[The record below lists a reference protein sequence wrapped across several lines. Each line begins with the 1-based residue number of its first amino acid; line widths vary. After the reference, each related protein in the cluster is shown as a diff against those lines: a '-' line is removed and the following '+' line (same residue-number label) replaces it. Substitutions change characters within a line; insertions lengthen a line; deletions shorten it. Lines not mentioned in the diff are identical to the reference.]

1 MAITNQDGISKMD
14 RERLVDSLVKKIQSG
29 ELRTLGIYGH
39 GGSGKTTF
47 TKALCE
53 RLDLAIVNLLETD
66 PYIIGSSRDLVVPK
80 DHPNQK
86 VTACLSSAHELASLE
101 RDIQALQAGM
111 DIRTIDKPW
120 CPSVRLSG
128 AKPILIVE
136 GMSVAFLPK
145 SLFDQTICF
154 YTDDETE
161 LKRRLSRDVAQRN
174 REIDFIYRTHQI
186 RREQYHQ
193 YYQPMEGEADIL
205 VNTSQDQFRIEKEKK
220 VLRKK

>member
-1 MAITNQDGISKMD
+1 MD

-161 LKRRLSRDVAQRN
+161 LERRLSRDVAQRN

-205 VNTSQDQFRIEKEKK
+205 VNTSQDQFRIEK
-220 VLRKK
+220 

>member
-1 MAITNQDGISKMD
+1 MD

-205 VNTSQDQFRIEKEKK
+205 VNTSQDQFRIEKE
-220 VLRKK
+220 

>member
-1 MAITNQDGISKMD
+1 MD

-120 CPSVRLSG
+120 TPSHILSG
-128 AKPILIVE
+128 SKPILIVE

-145 SLFDQTICF
+145 SLFDQTVCF
-154 YTDDETE
+154 YTDDHTE
-161 LKRRLSRDVAQRN
+161 LERRLSRDVAQRN

-205 VNTSQDQFRIEKEKK
+205 VNTSQDQFRIERE
-220 VLRKK
+220 

>member
-1 MAITNQDGISKMD
+1 MAITSQDGISKMD

-154 YTDDETE
+154 YTDDHTE
-161 LKRRLSRDVAQRN
+161 LERRLSRDVAQRN

-205 VNTSQDQFRIEKEKK
+205 VNTSQDQFRIEKE
-220 VLRKK
+220 

>member
-1 MAITNQDGISKMD
+1 MD

-66 PYIIGSSRDLVVPK
+66 PYVIGSPRGLVVPK
-80 DHPNQK
+80 DSPGQK

-111 DIRTIDKPW
+111 DIRTIDQPW
-120 CPSVRLSG
+120 SPSHILSG
-128 AKPILIVE
+128 NKSILIVE

-154 YTDDETE
+154 YTDDHTE
-161 LKRRLSRDVAQRN
+161 LERRLSRDVAQRN
-174 REIDFIYRTHQI
+174 REIDFIYRTHKI
-186 RREQYHQ
+186 RREQYHL
-193 YYQPMEGEADIL
+193 YYQPLESEADIL
-205 VNTSQDQFRIEKEKK
+205 VNTSQDQFRIVKE
-220 VLRKK
+220 

>member
-1 MAITNQDGISKMD
+1 MD
-14 RERLVDSLVKKIQSG
+14 RERLLDSLVKKIQSG

-161 LKRRLSRDVAQRN
+161 LERRLDRDVTCRH
-174 REIDFIYRTHQI
+174 RDSDFIYRTHQI

-193 YYQPMEGEADIL
+193 YYQPMKGEADIL
-205 VNTSQDQFRIEKEKK
+205 VNTSQDQFRIEKE
-220 VLRKK
+220 

>member
-1 MAITNQDGISKMD
+1 MD

-66 PYIIGSSRDLVVPK
+66 PYIIGSSKDLLVPK

-86 VTACLSSAHELASLE
+86 VTACLSRAHELASLE

-111 DIRTIDKPW
+111 DIRTIDQPW
-120 CPSVRLSG
+120 SPSHILSG
-128 AKPILIVE
+128 NKSILIVE

-154 YTDDETE
+154 YTDDHTE
-161 LKRRLSRDVAQRN
+161 LERRLSRDVAQRN

-205 VNTSQDQFRIEKEKK
+205 VNTSQDQFRIVKE
-220 VLRKK
+220 

>member
-1 MAITNQDGISKMD
+1 MD
-14 RERLVDSLVKKIQSG
+14 RERLLDSIVKKIQSG

-47 TKALCE
+47 AKALCE
-53 RLDLAIVNLLETD
+53 RLDLVKVNLLETD
-66 PYIIGSSRDLVVPK
+66 PYVIGSPRGLVVPK
-80 DHPNQK
+80 DSPGKK

-111 DIRTIDKPW
+111 DIRTIDQPW
-120 CPSVRLSG
+120 SPSHILSG
-128 AKPILIVE
+128 NKSILIVE

-154 YTDDETE
+154 FTDDHTE
-161 LKRRLSRDVAQRN
+161 LERRLSRDVAQRN
-174 REIDFIYRTHQI
+174 REMDFIYRTHKI

-193 YYQPMEGEADIL
+193 YYQPMEDEADIL
-205 VNTSQDQFRIEKEKK
+205 VNTSQDQFCIEKE
-220 VLRKK
+220 

>member
-1 MAITNQDGISKMD
+1 MD
-14 RERLVDSLVKKIQSG
+14 RERLLDSLVKKIQSG

-111 DIRTIDKPW
+111 DIRTIDQPW

-128 AKPILIVE
+128 VKPILIVE

-205 VNTSQDQFRIEKEKK
+205 VNASQDQFRIEKE
-220 VLRKK
+220 

>member
-1 MAITNQDGISKMD
+1 MD
-14 RERLVDSLVKKIQSG
+14 RERLLDSLVKKIQSG

-205 VNTSQDQFRIEKEKK
+205 VNTSQDQFRIEKD
-220 VLRKK
+220 

>member
-1 MAITNQDGISKMD
+1 MD

-53 RLDLAIVNLLETD
+53 RLDLTKVNLLETD
-66 PYIIGSSRDLVVPK
+66 PYIVSSSRDLVVPK

-111 DIRTIDKPW
+111 DIRTIDQPW

-128 AKPILIVE
+128 VKPILIVE

-205 VNTSQDQFRIEKEKK
+205 VNTSQDQFRIEKE
-220 VLRKK
+220 

>member
-1 MAITNQDGISKMD
+1 MD

-66 PYIIGSSRDLVVPK
+66 PYIIGTSRDLVVPK

-120 CPSVRLSG
+120 TPSHILSG
-128 AKPILIVE
+128 SKPILIVE

-145 SLFDQTICF
+145 SLFDQTVCF
-154 YTDDETE
+154 YTDDHTE
-161 LKRRLSRDVAQRN
+161 LERRLSRDVAQRN

-205 VNTSQDQFRIEKEKK
+205 VNTSQDQFRIEKEQK

>member
-1 MAITNQDGISKMD
+1 MD
-14 RERLVDSLVKKIQSG
+14 RERLLDSLVKKIQSG

-120 CPSVRLSG
+120 TPSHILSG
-128 AKPILIVE
+128 SKPILIVE

-145 SLFDQTICF
+145 SLFDQTVCF
-154 YTDDETE
+154 YTDDHTE
-161 LKRRLSRDVAQRN
+161 LERRLSRDVAQRN

>member
-1 MAITNQDGISKMD
+1 MD
-14 RERLVDSLVKKIQSG
+14 RERLVDSLVKKIQLG

-66 PYIIGSSRDLVVPK
+66 PYIISSSRDLVVPK

-120 CPSVRLSG
+120 SPSHILSG
-128 AKPILIVE
+128 NKSILIVE

-161 LKRRLSRDVAQRN
+161 LDRRLSRDVAQRN

-205 VNTSQDQFRIEKEKK
+205 VNTSQDQFRIEKE
-220 VLRKK
+220 

>member
-1 MAITNQDGISKMD
+1 MD

-120 CPSVRLSG
+120 YPSVRLSG
-128 AKPILIVE
+128 VKPILIVE

-205 VNTSQDQFRIEKEKK
+205 VNTSQDQLRIEKEKK

>member
-1 MAITNQDGISKMD
+1 MAITSQDGISRMD
-14 RERLVDSLVKKIQSG
+14 RERLLDSLVKKIQSG

-205 VNTSQDQFRIEKEKK
+205 VNTSQDQFRIEKE
-220 VLRKK
+220 

>member
-1 MAITNQDGISKMD
+1 MD

-120 CPSVRLSG
+120 TPSHILSG
-128 AKPILIVE
+128 SKPILIVE

-145 SLFDQTICF
+145 SLFDQTVCF
-154 YTDDETE
+154 YTDDHTE
-161 LKRRLSRDVAQRN
+161 LERRLSRDVAQRN

>member
-1 MAITNQDGISKMD
+1 MD

-39 GGSGKTTF
+39 GGSGKTTL

-161 LKRRLSRDVAQRN
+161 LERRLSRDVAQRN

-205 VNTSQDQFRIEKEKK
+205 VNTSQDQFRIEKE
-220 VLRKK
+220 

>member
-1 MAITNQDGISKMD
+1 MD
-14 RERLVDSLVKKIQSG
+14 RERLVASLVKKIQSG

-111 DIRTIDKPW
+111 DIRTIDQPW

-205 VNTSQDQFRIEKEKK
+205 VNTSQDQFRIEKE
-220 VLRKK
+220 

>member
-1 MAITNQDGISKMD
+1 MD

-66 PYIIGSSRDLVVPK
+66 PYIIGSSKDLVVPK

-111 DIRTIDKPW
+111 DIRTIDQPW
-120 CPSVRLSG
+120 SPNHILSG
-128 AKPILIVE
+128 NKSILIVE

-145 SLFDQTICF
+145 SLFDQTIYF
-154 YTDDETE
+154 YTDDHTE
-161 LKRRLSRDVAQRN
+161 LERRLNRDVAQRN

-205 VNTSQDQFRIEKEKK
+205 VNTSQDQFRIEKE
-220 VLRKK
+220 

>member
-1 MAITNQDGISKMD
+1 MD

-66 PYIIGSSRDLVVPK
+66 PYIIGSSRGLVVPK

-205 VNTSQDQFRIEKEKK
+205 VNTSQDQFRIEKE
-220 VLRKK
+220 

>member
-1 MAITNQDGISKMD
+1 MAITSQDGISKMD

-66 PYIIGSSRDLVVPK
+66 PYIISSSRDLVVPK

-120 CPSVRLSG
+120 TPSHILSG
-128 AKPILIVE
+128 SKPILIVE

-145 SLFDQTICF
+145 SLFDQTVCF
-154 YTDDETE
+154 YTDDHTE
-161 LKRRLSRDVAQRN
+161 LERRLSRDVAQRN

-205 VNTSQDQFRIEKEKK
+205 VNTSQDQFRIERE
-220 VLRKK
+220 

>member
-1 MAITNQDGISKMD
+1 MD

-120 CPSVRLSG
+120 TPSHILSG
-128 AKPILIVE
+128 SKPILIVE

-145 SLFDQTICF
+145 SLFDQTVCF
-154 YTDDETE
+154 YTDDHTE
-161 LKRRLSRDVAQRN
+161 LERRLSRDVAQRN

-186 RREQYHQ
+186 RRKQYHQ

-205 VNTSQDQFRIEKEKK
+205 VNTSQDQFRIERE
-220 VLRKK
+220 

>member
-1 MAITNQDGISKMD
+1 MAITSQDGISKMD

-120 CPSVRLSG
+120 TPSHILSG
-128 AKPILIVE
+128 SKPILIVE

-145 SLFDQTICF
+145 SLFDQTVCF
-154 YTDDETE
+154 YTDDHTE
-161 LKRRLSRDVAQRN
+161 LERRLSRDVAQRN

-205 VNTSQDQFRIEKEKK
+205 VNTSQDQFRIERE
-220 VLRKK
+220 

>member
-1 MAITNQDGISKMD
+1 MD

-145 SLFDQTICF
+145 SLFDQTVCF
-154 YTDDETE
+154 YTDDHTE
-161 LKRRLSRDVAQRN
+161 LERRLSRDVAQRN

-205 VNTSQDQFRIEKEKK
+205 VNTSQDQFRIERE
-220 VLRKK
+220 

>member
-1 MAITNQDGISKMD
+1 MD
-14 RERLVDSLVKKIQSG
+14 RERLLDSLVKKIQSG

-111 DIRTIDKPW
+111 DIRTIDQLW
-120 CPSVRLSG
+120 SPSHILSG
-128 AKPILIVE
+128 NKSILIVE

-154 YTDDETE
+154 YTDDHTE
-161 LKRRLSRDVAQRN
+161 LERRLSRDVAQRN

-193 YYQPMEGEADIL
+193 YYQPMEGDADIL
-205 VNTSQDQFRIEKEKK
+205 INTSQDQFRIVKE
-220 VLRKK
+220 

>member
-1 MAITNQDGISKMD
+1 MD

-29 ELRTLGIYGH
+29 ELRTLEIYGH

-205 VNTSQDQFRIEKEKK
+205 VNTSQDQFRIEKE
-220 VLRKK
+220 

>member
-1 MAITNQDGISKMD
+1 MD

-66 PYIIGSSRDLVVPK
+66 PYIIGSSKDLVVPK

-111 DIRTIDKPW
+111 DIRTIDQPW
-120 CPSVRLSG
+120 SPSHILSG
-128 AKPILIVE
+128 NKSILIVE

-154 YTDDETE
+154 YTDDHTE
-161 LKRRLSRDVAQRN
+161 LERRLSRDVAQRN

-193 YYQPMEGEADIL
+193 YYQPMEGEAGIL
-205 VNTSQDQFRIEKEKK
+205 VNTSQDQFRIVKE
-220 VLRKK
+220 

>member
-1 MAITNQDGISKMD
+1 MD

-154 YTDDETE
+154 YTDDHTE
-161 LKRRLSRDVAQRN
+161 LERRLSRDIAQRN

-205 VNTSQDQFRIEKEKK
+205 VNTSQDQFRIEKE
-220 VLRKK
+220 

>member
-1 MAITNQDGISKMD
+1 MD

-154 YTDDETE
+154 YTDDHTE
-161 LKRRLSRDVAQRN
+161 LERRLSRDVAQRN

-205 VNTSQDQFRIEKEKK
+205 VNTSQDQFRIEKE
-220 VLRKK
+220 

>member
-1 MAITNQDGISKMD
+1 MD
-14 RERLVDSLVKKIQSG
+14 RERLLDSLVKKIQSG

-205 VNTSQDQFRIEKEKK
+205 DNTSQDQFRIEKE
-220 VLRKK
+220 